1 MTTYMSIHA
10 GTVMSLFLVFVV
22 ILLGGF
28 TTGILQERKNMTKY
42 HTMMM
47 LTGVLCS
54 GFVLLLFLI

>member
-1 MTTYMSIHA
+1 
-10 GTVMSLFLVFVV
+10 MSLFLVFVV